1 MRIAIIGTRGI
12 PNQYGG
18 FEQFAE
24 YVSVGLADKGHEV
37 FAYSSHDHPYQHVG
51 WKNVHII
58 HCYDPE
64 QTIGTAGQF
73 IYDLNCVLD
82 AHKRNFD
89 VMLVLGYTSISIW
102 GRYFPRKAVTVVNM
116 DGLEWK
122 RTKYSKPTRRF
133 LQYAE
138 RLAVRLF
145 DEHISD
151 SPAIREYLTQ
161 KYGITS
167 EYIPY
172 GAEIYDDELEDI
184 LDQFDLRRC
193 DYFMMMA
200 RMEPE
205 NNIEPILEGFH
216 RSTSTKTMIVIG
228 NTKNKFGQYLVK
240 RFGQDTRIRFM
251 GAIYDS
257 QKIHTLKVL
266 SSLYFHGHSVGGTNP
281 SLLEAMASRALIAAH
296 DNAFNKAVLGQDA
309 FYFST
314 AEDVLRL
321 VSEQVDPVMARQM
334 IANNLEKIRNQYNWK
349 GVIDRYEQVLLDA
362 YKKFRKN

>member
-37 FAYSSHDHPYQHVG
+37 FAYSSHDHPYQNVG

-64 QTIGTAGQF
+64 QVIGTAGQF
-73 IYDLNCVLD
+73 IYDFNCVLD
-82 AHKRNFD
+82 AHKRKFD
-89 VMLVLGYTSISIW
+89 VMLVLGYTSISVW
-102 GRYFPRKAVTVVNM
+102 GRYFPRKPVTVVNM

-151 SPAIREYLTQ
+151 SPAIQEYLSR

-167 EYIPY
+167 EFIPY
-172 GAEIYDDELEDI
+172 GAEIFNNEQKDI
-184 LDQFDLRRC
+184 LPSFGLRPL
-193 DYFMMMA
+193 DYFMIMA

-216 RSTSTKTMIVIG
+216 RSSSTKAMLVIG
-228 NTKNKFGQYLVK
+228 NTKNNFGQYLVK
-240 RFGQDTRIRFM
+240 RFGEDSRIRFA

-257 QKIHTLKVL
+257 QKIHTLKVFTA
-266 SSLYFHGHSVGGTNP
+266 LYFHGHSVGGTNP

-296 DNAFNKAVLGQDA
+296 DNTFNKAVLGPDA

-321 VSEQVDPVMARQM
+321 VSEPADLVTMQQM

-349 GVIDRYEQVLLDA
+349 SVIDRYEQVLLDA
-362 YKKFRKN
+362 YKKFRKI

>member
-51 WKNVHII
+51 WNNVHII

-64 QTIGTAGQF
+64 QIMGTAGQF

-82 AHKRNFD
+82 ARKRNFD
-89 VMLVLGYTSISIW
+89 ILLVLGYTSISVW
-102 GRYFPRKAVTVVNM
+102 GRYFPRKPVTVVNM

-122 RTKYSKPTRRF
+122 RTKYSKATRRF
-133 LQYAE
+133 LKYAE

-151 SPAIREYLTQ
+151 SPAIQEYLEG
-161 KYGITS
+161 KYGISS
-167 EYIPY
+167 EFIPY
-172 GAEIYDDELEDI
+172 GAEIFDNEREDI
-184 LDQFDLRRC
+184 LAQFDVRPHGYL
-193 DYFMMMA
+193 MVMA

-216 RSTSTKTMIVIG
+216 RSSSEKAMLVIG
-228 NTKNKFGQYLVK
+228 NTRNKFGQYLME
-240 RFGQDTRIRFM
+240 RFAGDGRIRFL

-257 QKIHTLKVL
+257 LRIHTLKVY

-281 SLLEAMASRALIAAH
+281 SLLEAMASRAPIAAH
-296 DNAFNKAVLGQDA
+296 ANAFNRAVLGPDA
-309 FYFST
+309 LYFST
-314 AEDVLRL
+314 AEDVQRL
-321 VSEQVDPVMARQM
+321 ITEPMDEANARQM
-334 IANNLEKIRNQYNWK
+334 IANNLDKVRNQYNWK
-349 GVIDRYEQVLLDA
+349 SVIDRYEQVLLNA
-362 YKKFRKN
+362 YKKFRTN

>member
-37 FAYSSHDHPYQHVG
+37 FAYSSHGHPYQNVG

-58 HCYDPE
+58 HCFDPE
-64 QTIGTAGQF
+64 EIIGTAGQF
-73 IYDLNCVLD
+73 IYDFNCVRD
-82 AHKRNFD
+82 ARKRNFD
-89 VMLVLGYTSISIW
+89 ILLVLGYTSISIW
-102 GRYFPRKAVTVVNM
+102 GRYFPRKPVSVVNM

-133 LQYAE
+133 LLYAE

-151 SPAIREYLTQ
+151 SLAIQEYLAG
-161 KYGITS
+161 KYGISS
-167 EYIPY
+167 EFIPY
-172 GAEIYDDELEDI
+172 GAEIFNNEREDI
-184 LDQFDLRRC
+184 LCQFDLLPK
-193 DYFMMMA
+193 DYFMIMA

-216 RSTSTKTMIVIG
+216 RSSSTKVMLVIG

-240 RFGQDTRIRFM
+240 NFGDDARIRFV

-257 QKIHTLKVL
+257 QKIHTLKVY
-266 SSLYFHGHSVGGTNP
+266 SALYFHGHSVGGTNP

-296 DNAFNKAVLGQDA
+296 DNPFNKAVLGPDA
-309 FYFST
+309 LYFST

-321 VSEQVDPVMARQM
+321 VSEPVGEAAARQM
-334 IANNLEKIRNQYNWK
+334 IEDNLEKIRHRYNWK
-349 GVIDRYEQVLLDA
+349 NVIDRYEQVLLNA
-362 YKKFRKN
+362 YKKFRTN